1 MSREA
6 RDAPQFYLTA
16 PTACPYL
23 SGQQERKIFTHL
35 VGKRAAALNDLLT
48 QTGFRRSQTIAYRPA
63 CESCRACVSV
73 RVLVDDFRPS
83 ASQRR
88 TMRMN
93 ADLLGQFVS
102 PKPTNEHY
110 ALFRAYLDARHPEGG
125 MADMSSLDF
134 AMMVEDTHIDT
145 VLTEYRPRSGTGE
158 RSSGPL
164 LAVCLTDRL
173 ADGLSLVY
181 SFYAPEIARR
191 SLRRLRHS
199 RPYREGAPARP
210 APCLSRLLGR
220 GLEEDGL
227 QGLLPAPGAPGP
239 ARLGASGAVG
249 GRGRPDFKSVM
260 ARSRSHFAYKRRS
273 SNCAIHVAKMSMVAV
288 RLAPVRCRVP
298 VEPR

>member
-1 MSREA
+1 VTREA

-16 PTACPYL
+16 PSACPYL
-23 SGQQERKIFTHL
+23 PGQQERKIFTHL

-88 TMRMN
+88 ANRAN
-93 ADLLGQFVS
+93 ADLIGAFVA

-110 ALFRAYLDARHPEGG
+110 ALFRTYLDNRHPHGG

-145 VLTEYRPRSGTGE
+145 VLTEYRPLSAAGDRQA
-158 RSSGPL
+158 GPL

-181 SFYAPEIARR
+181 SFYDPDVARR
-191 SLRRLRHS
+191 SLGSFVILDHIEKARRLGLPHVYLGYWVENS
-199 RPYREGAPARP
+199 RKMGYKA
-210 APCLSRLLGR
+210 SY
-220 GLEEDGL
+220 
-227 QGLLPAPGAPGP
+227 LPQE
-239 ARLGASGAVG
+239 RLGLHGW
-249 GRGRPDFKSVM
+249 
-260 ARSRSHFAYKRRS
+260 
-273 SNCAIHVAKMSMVAV
+273 V
-288 RLAPVRCRVP
+288 RVDR
-298 VEPR
+298 